1 MYLHI
6 DVVAAAERTALLAV
20 RADRERYRPF
30 LEAAE
35 RFASRAGLIVC
46 GSAALPMLTGGAEP
60 LDYKYDFYSSRGFA
74 LARELADVIYDA
86 DPDGLGHYTTL
97 TTNIPHHN
105 WKIIVDGRPM
115 FTITTVSSQLRSS
128 CSIQRPALYDP
139 TIKIPV
145 IKQELALIDLYR
157 DICDPTRLEDIKELL
172 AAEAKL
178 RGEFVKKLARVPNR
192 PKHRQHPRPIAEFQ
206 ARLLKEFVTG
216 PGRVLIGAAALP
228 GAAMTG
234 PLQLVSSEEFDI
246 EAETVAVIGRS
257 LGLTVA
263 ARAAEMH
270 IPSDTRLR
278 RLTLSVVG
286 PHHQEAILEIYNT
299 AAYELVPFVA
309 GSLRVGSPFV
319 ILRFLLID
327 IWQAHQSSAHGEG
340 ALYLYT
346 EAVKLL
352 DGPPER
358 VLPIEYTG
366 RAEDAEVAFKREVQS
381 AMTKLGADGK
391 QRFFSVYMP
400 AAGKKSDPTIKAAL
414 SRSGT
419 ALSKIGLNSAPVD
432 EFEHI
437 LGDEFEHILGDEFEL
452 VPEDEFEFFPAEEP

>member
-1 MYLHI
+1 MPALDAAAYNRQIMYLHI
-6 DVVAAAERTALLAV
+6 GVVAAAERTALLAV
-20 RADRERYRPF
+20 QADRERYRPF

-46 GSAALPMLTGGAEP
+46 GSSALPMLTGSAES

-86 DPDGLGHYTTL
+86 DPNGLGHYTTL

-105 WKIIVDGRPM
+105 WKIIVDGRPL
-115 FTITTVSSQLRSS
+115 FTITTISSQLRSS
-128 CSIQRPALYDP
+128 CSVQRPALYDS

-145 IKQELALIDLYR
+145 IQQELALIDLYR
-157 DICDPTRLEDIKELL
+157 DLCDPTRLEDIKELL

-178 RGEFVKKLARVPNR
+178 RGEFVKKLAHTPGR
-192 PKHRQHPRPIAEFQ
+192 PKQRQHPRPIAEFQ

-228 GAAMTG
+228 GGALL
-234 PLQLVSSEEFDI
+234 PLQIVSSEQFDI
-246 EAETVAVIGRS
+246 EAETVAVIGKS
-257 LGLTVA
+257 LGLAVA
-263 ARAAEMH
+263 ARTTEMH

-286 PHHQEAILEIYNT
+286 PHQQDTILEIYNT

-309 GSLRVGSPFV
+309 GSLRMGSPFV
-319 ILRFLLID
+319 VLRFLLID
-327 IWQAHQSSAHGEG
+327 IWQARQTSAHSDG

-352 DGPPER
+352 DGPPES
-358 VLPIEYTG
+358 VLPITYTG
-366 RAEDAEVAFKREVQS
+366 RVEDAEVAFKREVQS
-381 AMTKLGADGK
+381 AMMKLGADGK

-400 AAGKKSDPTIKAAL
+400 AAGKKSDPTIKSSL
-414 SRSGT
+414 SRRST
-419 ALSKIGLNSAPVD
+419 ALSKIEPDSG
-432 EFEHI
+432 
-437 LGDEFEHILGDEFEL
+437 FEL
-452 VPEDEFEFFPAEEP
+452 LGEFDPLPEEEP